1 MDKKIDTDILPMWVE
16 NLFFSVGGN
25 EILCNLNFQLDSD
38 SKTFIVGPNGAGKTV
53 LLKTCHGLLTPNSG
67 RIHYADG
74 ATSNTHEKQGML
86 FQRPILLRRSVK
98 ANIEYALTV
107 RGVNGAEKRERVN
120 CVLDDT
126 GLSSLANQSAR
137 TLSLGEQQRL
147 ALARVWALRPRILFL
162 DEPTAHLD
170 PSSTR
175 IVEHIIFQ
183 IVESGTK
190 IVMTSHDMGQV
201 KRLADEVL
209 FLYKGRL
216 MEHSSV
222 KTFFSNPKTEEG
234 KMFAKGGLLW

>member
-1 MDKKIDTDILPMWVE
+1 MDIDILPMYVE
-16 NLFFSVGGN
+16 NLFFSAGGN
-25 EILCNLNFQLDSD
+25 DILCNLTFQLNSD

-53 LLKTCHGLLTPNSG
+53 LLKACHGLLTPNSG
-67 RIHYADG
+67 RIYFADG
-74 ATSNTHEKQGML
+74 TTNKTHDRQGML
-86 FQRPILLRRSVK
+86 FQRPILLRRSVR
-98 ANIEYALTV
+98 ANIEYALTI
-107 RGVNGAEKRERVN
+107 RGVHGAEKRERVKD
-120 CVLDDT
+120 VLDDT

-147 ALARVWALRPRILFL
+147 ALARVWALKPRILFL

-175 IVEHIIFQ
+175 MVEYIIYQ

-201 KRLADEVL
+201 KRLADEIL
-209 FLYKGRL
+209 FLYDGRL
-216 MEHSSV
+216 VEHSSV

-234 KMFAKGGLLW
+234 KMFAKGSLLW